1 MWNVKHAISLQRIK
15 HELVL
20 IETLWNVKVGSWTRG
35 RSSRRGF
42 NRNIVECKEVS
53 AIINLIAVVR
63 FNRNIVECKEAPQ
76 AGRGAGRSVLIETL
90 WNVNNG
96 DPDAGNALRVGFN
109 RNIMECKGRI
119 YQCA

>member
-1 MWNVKHAISLQRIK
+1 M
-15 HELVL
+15 
-20 IETLWNVKVGSWTRG
+20 
-35 RSSRRGF
+35 
-42 NRNIVECKEVS
+42 ECK
-53 AIINLIAVVR
+53 AIGWAATKISVAG

-109 RNIMECKGRI
+109 RNIMECKEILIDEFNNNMLHFMKVRV
-119 YQCA
+119 

>member
-1 MWNVKHAISLQRIK
+1 M
-15 HELVL
+15 
-20 IETLWNVKVGSWTRG
+20 
-35 RSSRRGF
+35 
-42 NRNIVECKEVS
+42 ECKHNVDLET
-53 AIINLIAVVR
+53 AG
-63 FNRNIVECKEAPQ
+63 KE
-76 AGRGAGRSVLIETL
+76 GVLIETL